1 MLRDV
6 GDPQLVRAAAGEIAL
21 DAVGSDVVA
30 PDPLPLTPSCDALHA
45 GTPHQQL
52 DLVVSDLDAAPE
64 SEFGMDPAGTVDP
77 VALGVD
83 MGDQV
88 GEHRVPDSPF

>member
-1 MLRDV
+1 M
-6 GDPQLVRAAAGEIAL
+6 PC
-21 DAVGSDVVA
+21 
-30 PDPLPLTPSCDALHA
+30 TPAR
-45 GTPHQQL
+45 PHQQL

-83 MGDQV
+83 LGDQV